1 MNNLLNLIIY
11 LLLGGVIIY
20 LVYWIL
26 GMVAIDPRL
35 RQVISVVVAV
45 IVIIWL
51 LVTFVPGLSLG

>member
-1 MNNLLNLIIY
+1 MNELLRLIIY

-26 GMVAIDPRL
+26 GMIAIDARL

-51 LVTFVPGLSLG
+51 LVTFVPGLSL